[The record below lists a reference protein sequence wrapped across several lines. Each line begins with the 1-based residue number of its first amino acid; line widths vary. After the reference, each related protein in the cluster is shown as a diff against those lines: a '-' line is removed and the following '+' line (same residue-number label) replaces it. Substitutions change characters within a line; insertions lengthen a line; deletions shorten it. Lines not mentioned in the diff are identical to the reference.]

1 MTNRSKWLNNN
12 ASVPSPYRETHVRRS
27 AMNRMIKYFIVALLM
42 LVSFSAAA
50 ADAHSMRHEIA
61 VFLST
66 GVGSIVSIILLL
78 LFLLWLLLPLAVFGL
93 KSKLKQL
100 TREASETNR
109 TLADIKETYK
119 IRAENNE
126 TNEILA
132 HINETNKILADI
144 RDELSVLNEE
154 ETPTANTEQSK
165 TTVYEDDEADLYD
178 QIKYDP

>member
-1 MTNRSKWLNNN
+1 
-12 ASVPSPYRETHVRRS
+12 
-27 AMNRMIKYFIVALLM
+27 MNKMIKYFIVALLM
-42 LVSFSAAA
+42 LVSYSTAA
-50 ADAHSMRHEIA
+50 ADAESIRHEIEA
-61 VFLST
+61 FLSS
-66 GVGSIVSIILLL
+66 GIGSIVSFILLL

-109 TLADIKETYK
+109 ILADIKGTYK

-126 TNEILA
+126 SNEILA

-144 RDELSVLNEE
+144 RDELSVLKEE
-154 ETPTANTEQSK
+154 ESPTADTEQSK
-165 TTVYEDDEADLYD
+165 TTVYEEDAGDLYD

>member
-1 MTNRSKWLNNN
+1 MFLHKETN
-12 ASVPSPYRETHVRRS
+12 VRRS
-27 AMNRMIKYFIVALLM
+27 AMNKMIKYFIVALLM
-42 LVSFSAAA
+42 LVSYSTAA
-50 ADAHSMRHEIA
+50 ADAESIRHEIEA
-61 VFLST
+61 FLSS
-66 GVGSIVSIILLL
+66 GIGSIVSFILLL

-109 TLADIKETYK
+109 ILADIKETYK
-119 IRAENNE
+119 IGAENDE

-144 RDELSVLNEE
+144 RDELSVLKEE
-154 ETPTANTEQSK
+154 ESPTADTEQSK
-165 TTVYEDDEADLYD
+165 TTVYEEDAGDLYD

>member
-1 MTNRSKWLNNN
+1 MFLHKETN
-12 ASVPSPYRETHVRRS
+12 VRRS
-27 AMNRMIKYFIVALLM
+27 TMNIMIKYFIVALLM
-42 LVSFSAAA
+42 LVSYSTAA
-50 ADAHSMRHEIA
+50 ADAESIRHEIE

-66 GVGSIVSIILLL
+66 GIGSIVSIILLL

-100 TREASETNR
+100 TMEASETNR
-109 TLADIKETYK
+109 ILADIKGTYK

-126 TNEILA
+126 SNEILA

-144 RDELSVLNEE
+144 RDELSVLKEE
-154 ETPTANTEQSK
+154 ESPTANGEQSK
-165 TTVYEDDEADLYD
+165 TTVYEEDAGDLYD

>member
-1 MTNRSKWLNNN
+1 
-12 ASVPSPYRETHVRRS
+12 
-27 AMNRMIKYFIVALLM
+27 MNKMINYFIVALLM
-42 LVSFSAAA
+42 LVSYSTAA
-50 ADAHSMRHEIA
+50 ADAESIRHEVE
-61 VFLST
+61 VFLFKLFST
-66 GVGSIVSIILLL
+66 GIGSIVSIILLL

-109 TLADIKETYK
+109 ILADIKGTYK

-126 TNEILA
+126 SNEILA

-144 RDELSVLNEE
+144 RDELSVLKEE
-154 ETPTANTEQSK
+154 ESPTANGEQSK
-165 TTVYEDDEADLYD
+165 TTVYEEDAEDLYD

>member
-1 MTNRSKWLNNN
+1 MFLYKETN
-12 ASVPSPYRETHVRRS
+12 VRRS
-27 AMNRMIKYFIVALLM
+27 AMNKMIKYFIVALLM
-42 LVSFSAAA
+42 LVSYSTAA
-50 ADAHSMRHEIA
+50 ADAESIRHEIEA
-61 VFLST
+61 FLSS
-66 GVGSIVSIILLL
+66 GIGSIVSFILLL

-109 TLADIKETYK
+109 ILADIKGTYK

-126 TNEILA
+126 SNEILA

-144 RDELSVLNEE
+144 RDELSVLKEE
-154 ETPTANTEQSK
+154 ESPTADTEQSK
-165 TTVYEDDEADLYD
+165 TTVYEEDAGDLYD